1 VIKSVNRLIMER
13 ASKLIR
19 ALMQSGD
26 IITPEQMALAVWP
39 EAVGAKIATHTRP
52 AKLVRTRLVVE
63 VPDATWQRQLFSLTH
78 FIVRN
83 MAKALGAGVVEDVE
97 FRIVPPRREP
107 ERARAATP
115 APLFDD
121 ADAIADPVMRD
132 LYKASRKKA
141 LA

>member
-1 VIKSVNRLIMER
+1 MER

-19 ALMQSGD
+19 QLTHSGE

-39 EAVGAKIATHTRP
+39 DAVGPKIAPYTRA

-63 VPDATWQRQLFSLTH
+63 VPDKTWQRQLFSLTH

-83 MAKALGAGVVEDVE
+83 MTKALGEGVVEDVE
-97 FRIVPPRREP
+97 FRVVPQRREP
-107 ERARAATP
+107 ERARQLSP

-121 ADAIADPVMRD
+121 ADAISDSVLRGI
-132 LYKASRKKA
+132 YKASRKRS

>member
-1 VIKSVNRLIMER
+1 MER

-19 ALMQSGD
+19 QLTQSGA

-39 EAVGAKIATHTRP
+39 EAVGAKIAPYTRP

-83 MAKALGAGVVEDVE
+83 LANALGAGVVEDIE
-97 FRIVPPRREP
+97 FRVVPPRRQP
-107 ERARAATP
+107 QRAVQASASA

-121 ADAIADPVMRD
+121 ADAIADPVMREI
-132 LYKASRKKA
+132 YKLSRKRA
-141 LA
+141 GA

>member
-1 VIKSVNRLIMER
+1 MER

-19 ALMQSGD
+19 ELSRSGE

-39 EAVGAKIATHTRP
+39 AAVGGKIAPYTRA

-63 VPDATWQRQLFSLTH
+63 VPDKTWQRQLFALTP
-78 FIVRN
+78 FVIRN
-83 MAKALGAGVVEDVE
+83 LAKALGSGMVEDIE
-97 FRIVPPRREP
+97 FRVVPPRREP
-107 ERARAATP
+107 ERARLATAAA

-121 ADAIADPVMRD
+121 ADAIADPVLRG
-132 LYKASRKKA
+132 LYKRARKKA